1 MRKLQNKRWAGR
13 LLVICLLIFGVSGG
27 FAQVDTGTILGTV
40 KDPTGAVI
48 PDAKVTI
55 TNQGTA
61 EQVTTMTREDG
72 TYIVTP
78 LKIGSYR
85 IRVEHA
91 GFKTEENA
99 AFELN
104 IQQHAV
110 IDFQLQTGTTSET
123 VQVTSQVALLQT
135 QSATV
140 GQVIGAREVENTP
153 LNGRD
158 WTMLATLTPGVTQ
171 AQQGA
176 RAGNQFAANGTRPA
190 QNDYLLDGIDNNSN
204 DVDFLSGEA
213 DVVKP
218 PVDAIQEFQIQ
229 TNNFSAEFGRAGG
242 AIVNATIKSGTNGF
256 HGAAWEFFR
265 NDALDA
271 NAYFSDPATQRKPE
285 LRQNQFGAVAGG
297 RIIRDKTF
305 WFADYEGTQ
314 IHQGVLWNGIWVPT
328 AQEVSSGY
336 TNFTDLLNATGTFTR
351 QDALGRSFSNG
362 QIFDPATTR
371 AVTAGQVDPVTGIM
385 ATANLTP
392 LNFSSS
398 IPQQT

>member
-1 MRKLQNKRWAGR
+1 MNKISSKRWTPAW
-13 LLVICLLIFGVSGG
+13 LAIFALTLGVSTG

-40 KDPTGAVI
+40 KDQSGAVV
-48 PDAKVTI
+48 PGAKVTI
-55 TNQGTA
+55 VNQGTA
-61 EQVTTMTREDG
+61 DSITTLTRSDG

-78 LKIGSYR
+78 LKIGTYR
-85 IRVEHA
+85 ISVELA
-91 GFKTEENA
+91 GFKKEENA
-99 AFELN
+99 AFDLN
-104 IQQHAV
+104 IQQQAV
-110 IDFQLQTGTTSET
+110 VDFVLQAGATNET
-123 VQVTSQVALLQT
+123 VQVTAQAALLQT

-140 GQVIGAREVENTP
+140 GQVIGAQTVESMP

-171 AQQGA
+171 PQQGA

-218 PVDAIQEFQIQ
+218 PVDAIQEFNIQ

-297 RIIRDKTF
+297 RIIRDRTF

-314 IHQGVLWNGIWVPT
+314 IH
-328 AQEVSSGY
+328 SGRAAEWY
-336 TNFTDLLNATGTFTR
+336 
-351 QDALGRSFSNG
+351 LGAHRTS
-362 QIFDPATTR
+362 R
-371 AVTAGQVDPVTGIM
+371 
-385 ATANLTP
+385 
-392 LNFSSS
+392 
-398 IPQQT
+398 